1 MASGSLYCGLCWP
14 CKSSVTPAWP
24 TGRLLRRGAEK
35 WQEKG
40 FMCSSWVKRIL
51 LNCGF
56 DGKHYVRLVQTF
68 PEVCQ
73 QPQKWSLIENSWRG
87 GWHPA
92 SPRFSMPRAVSLHGQ
107 SSAPGFCQGP
117 GSLSWGCSGST
128 QVQTPAQR
136 LKPVKPERGVG
147 QDYQLLSHSGL
158 GVNHWRASL
167 QDELTNVR
175 FSGQGCGGVRCLLGE
190 WWMDYIVLWSPFSGP
205 AGHQLGSED
214 TVQSS
219 YSEASP
225 PLLCRTFHEEC
236 FQLCY
241 SHSPFGLFLAGHQP
255 CRFQLDFLTDSIA
268 CHPFSLPFWA
278 NF

>member
-1 MASGSLYCGLCWP
+1 MCVVWCVHCEAECPNPSIPAQQEQHSNGRGLCWP

-35 WQEKG
+35 WHEKG

-87 GWHPA
+87 GWRPA

-117 GSLSWGCSGST
+117 GSLSWGW
-128 QVQTPAQR
+128 QWLYP
-136 LKPVKPERGVG
+136 
-147 QDYQLLSHSGL
+147 
-158 GVNHWRASL
+158 
-167 QDELTNVR
+167 
-175 FSGQGCGGVRCLLGE
+175 
-190 WWMDYIVLWSPFSGP
+190 GP
-205 AGHQLGSED
+205 D
-214 TVQSS
+214 SS
-219 YSEASP
+219 SKVETS
-225 PLLCRTFHEEC
+225 
-236 FQLCY
+236 
-241 SHSPFGLFLAGHQP
+241 
-255 CRFQLDFLTDSIA
+255 
-268 CHPFSLPFWA
+268 
-278 NF
+278 